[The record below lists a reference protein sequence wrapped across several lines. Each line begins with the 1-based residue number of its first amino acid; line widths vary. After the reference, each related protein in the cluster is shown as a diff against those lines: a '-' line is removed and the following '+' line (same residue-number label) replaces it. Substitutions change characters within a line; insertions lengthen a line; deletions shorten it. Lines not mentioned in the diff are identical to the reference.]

1 MEIPDRKS
9 SRIREYDYSASG
21 AYFITVCTENRAKI
35 LSKITGIPGEMPDS
49 GVELLQYGMIAE
61 KYIRQM
67 DDFYD
72 HLSVDKYVI
81 MPDHIHLLITLHDV
95 PGSEKDRLS
104 AIARFVGSFKRFCN
118 KEYGRN
124 IWQGRFYD
132 HVIRNQDDYN
142 EVWKYIDNNP
152 TKWVM
157 KKRGVE

>member
-9 SRIREYDYSASG
+9 NRIKEYHYSASG
-21 AYFITVCTENRAKI
+21 AYFITVCTEDRVKI
-35 LSKITGIPGEMPDS
+35 LSKITGIHGETPDS
-49 GVELLQYGMIAE
+49 GVELLRYGMIAD

-67 DDFYD
+67 DEFYD
-72 HLSVDKYVI
+72 HLSVDHYVI

-95 PGSEKDRLS
+95 PGSEQDRLS

-142 EVWKYIDNNP
+142 EVWQYIDNNP

-157 KKRGVE
+157 KKRGV